1 MLTNFQIQCS
11 PSDDAA
17 DADEESLPP
26 LVKRDDSTA
35 TGSSSGRGRS
45 SNSRSSNSR
54 SSNSRI
60 SQSHGRS
67 SSSTIVVTTVLKPAR
82 NGSNGISR
90 GQMRGIT

>member
-11 PSDDAA
+11 PSNDAA

-54 SSNSRI
+54 SS
-60 SQSHGRS
+60 QSHGRS
-67 SSSTIVVTTVLKPAR
+67 SSSTIIVTTVLKRAR
-82 NGSNGISR
+82 NGISQ